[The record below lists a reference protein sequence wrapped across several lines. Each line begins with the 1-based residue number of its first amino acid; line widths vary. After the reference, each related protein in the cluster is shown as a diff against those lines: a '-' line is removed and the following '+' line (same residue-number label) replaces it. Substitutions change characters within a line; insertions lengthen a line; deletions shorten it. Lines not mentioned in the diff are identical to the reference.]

1 MCRRHCV
8 EAGGCQGAKTHATS
22 TRATPTL
29 TSDKGKQA
37 VASSSAIT
45 LSPSS
50 SPPPSWDKAI
60 TRKSTAVDMFANPIF
75 ASQMT
80 AAFTKQH
87 AVEQAQE
94 EQLQAAD
101 AECLSNIAKAKNHV
115 IIYAWPKV
123 SCSSILMLQVITS
136 DTFSIG
142 QC

>member
-22 TRATPTL
+22 TNPTL

-37 VASSSAIT
+37 VASSSTIT

-50 SPPPSWDKAI
+50 SPPPLWDNAI
-60 TRKSTAVDMFANPIF
+60 SKKSTAVDMFANPRY

-94 EQLQAAD
+94 EQLRAPDTERLA
-101 AECLSNIAKAKNHV
+101 NIAKAKNHV

-123 SCSSILMLQVITS
+123 SCSSILMLQVITP
-136 DTFSIG
+136 DTFLIG